1 MALEEFS
8 GFNQNEGM
16 DASAFERFQERMKA
30 AAQQIQ
36 AIRKQEKK
44 QKKKETELVQ
54 ILLKFIKTSHK
65 KHLVLLISRVLER
78 NVPANFILAVALLG
92 NEDIQQ
98 EVGQYLMPDTLKLA
112 LKAAE
117 TANQTQPD
125 QSQSAQSQS
134 AHPQAPSDKS
144 LIFFQGDSTLPLK
157 VRIEIDHW
165 IKGIILQAAE
175 SPEKLLKT
183 AYDVTEE
190 RIPDEDSPFGS
201 MKKILHKL
209 ESDSISKLMAN
220 IIFDFLKQNEIEED
234 FEKILEFS
242 KFLLKGILKKTQE
255 DIDGRVLL
263 E

>member
-1 MALEEFS
+1 
-8 GFNQNEGM
+8 
-16 DASAFERFQERMKA
+16 
-30 AAQQIQ
+30 
-36 AIRKQEKK
+36 
-44 QKKKETELVQ
+44 
-54 ILLKFIKTSHK
+54 
-65 KHLVLLISRVLER
+65 
-78 NVPANFILAVALLG
+78 VALLG
-92 NEDIQQ
+92 NEDIQK

-112 LKAAE
+112 LKAEEMAE
-117 TANQTQPD
+117 QGQKTEQDERTQSEQNQV
-125 QSQSAQSQS
+125 
-134 AHPQAPSDKS
+134 PSEKS

-165 IKGIILQAAE
+165 IKGIFLQAAE

-190 RIPDEDSPFGS
+190 RVPDEDSPFGS
-201 MKKILHKL
+201 MKKIMHKL

-220 IIFDFLKQNEIEED
+220 VIFDFLKQNEIETQDSNEEHN

-255 DIDGRVLL
+255 DVDGRMLL